1 MKKNISLLMS
11 AFLVLV
17 IAARDAQ
24 PQQKELRQI
33 QLNVFREDPPQSS
46 VASKTFS
53 LPKVW
58 K

>member
-1 MKKNISLLMS
+1 MKKPISLLLS

-17 IAARDAQ
+17 IAARDG
-24 PQQKELRQI
+24 QQKELRQI

-46 VASKTFS
+46 VASKAFS
-53 LPKVW
+53 LPRVW